1 MTTFQLGFRTK
12 LDPNKAQANYFAR
25 ACGVA
30 RFSYNWALEQ
40 WQKQYQAHKKDPS
53 LPKPNE
59 AALRRQ
65 INSIKKTEFPWMLEV
80 TKCAVQYGIKNLGK
94 SFQNFFKNPKHFSY
108 PQFKK
113 KFQHDSFTLSND
125 DFKVEDSRIRIPR
138 IGWVRMHEAL
148 RFENAK
154 LLFATISR
162 VADDWYISFQLE
174 LQDLK
179 HLTPAKNHGRVGV
192 DLGVKQMVTLSD
204 GHVFEAP
211 KPLGKYLQK
220 LKRLQRKM
228 SRTKAKGSNRAKL
241 GKVIAR
247 LHRRIADIRN
257 DALHKVTNFIAS
269 NYSTVVI
276 EDLNVKGMLKNHK
289 LARCIADV
297 GFGEF
302 RQQLSYKM
310 QLRGGELIVA
320 DRWYPSSKTCR
331 FCHRKNEDLTLSDRE
346 WVCPHCGSKIE
357 DRDLNAALNLCE
369 YRESWGSDDAW
380 ASKDPS
386 ESSPDLAPPVVV
398 CRQDELVGGIDSLR
412 NNASTDEGAS
422 MLKGHPEVNASVD
435 WGRKPTIE
443 PSKLQL
449 GRNSWVFSNGE
460 FSEKRRIEY

>member
-1 MTTFQLGFRTK
+1 
-12 LDPNKAQANYFAR
+12 
-25 ACGVA
+25 
-30 RFSYNWALEQ
+30 
-40 WQKQYQAHKKDPS
+40 
-53 LPKPNE
+53 
-59 AALRRQ
+59 
-65 INSIKKTEFPWMLEV
+65 
-80 TKCAVQYGIKNLGK
+80 
-94 SFQNFFKNPKHFSY
+94 
-108 PQFKK
+108 
-113 KFQHDSFTLSND
+113 
-125 DFKVEDSRIRIPR
+125 
-138 IGWVRMHEAL
+138 
-148 RFENAK
+148 
-154 LLFATISR
+154 
-162 VADDWYISFQLE
+162 
-174 LQDLK
+174 
-179 HLTPAKNHGRVGV
+179 
-192 DLGVKQMVTLSD
+192 MVTLSD

-302 RQQLSYKM
+302 RRQLSYKM

-320 DRWYPSSKTCR
+320 DRWYPSSKMCR
-331 FCHRKNEDLTLSDRE
+331 FCHCKNEDLTLSDRD
-346 WVCPHCGSKIE
+346 WICPHCGSKIE

-369 YRESWGSDDAW
+369 YTESWGSES
-380 ASKDPS
+380 ASAPKDPS
-386 ESSPDLAPPVVV
+386 ESSSDLAPPVVV

-422 MLKGHPEVNASVD
+422 MLKGHPEVNAPVD
-435 WGRKPTIE
+435 WGREPTIV

-460 FSEKRRIEY
+460 SSEKRRIEY